1 MSGRRLYWLLL
12 VVAAL
17 PYFVNLGATS
27 IIDANEAFYT
37 ETPREMLESG
47 DWLNSTFNYEPRFNK
62 PPLSYWAVLGA
73 YKVFGVSLWAAR
85 LPIALGAL
93 VIVGTAL
100 VLGRIAFSPTAGWVA
115 AISLAATPRF
125 LLFARRI
132 IIDVYSAMFL
142 GLALLCFVL
151 AETDPSRRRRWLVLM
166 YVATGFG
173 VLTKGPVAIVIPGL
187 VFPLYLLATGRLASL
202 RRAMLPTGV
211 LIVAAIALPYYAAL
225 YLEHGW
231 EYITTFLLR
240 ENLARYTEGAGVG
253 ITRGPLFYLP
263 VVFADFYFPW
273 SFVLPVALALAP
285 WRRLA
290 VWRPAMSGGEPGS
303 ASEAASPADVRLLL
317 GLWIVVIVAFFS
329 FSRGQQDLYVL
340 PFVPAAA
347 ALVGGAVA
355 ALIGGTASQALVRWT
370 RGAMIGMAG
379 LLAVLGLAALVF
391 FAWANVPVRLA
402 GGAPAGAGLLAT
414 AAAACVLLIRRA
426 YAAGAITAFAGV
438 VVVLWVMVVVGL
450 PDFERYKP
458 VPRLAAVIA
467 SQEAKAVRVGTYRV
481 ATPSLVFYL
490 QRHID
495 QMFDERQLQ
504 EFLAVDEPRY
514 CVIRDTDYRTV
525 RDQLPSG
532 TRVVASAPRLDI
544 RFVDVLQDASALP
557 ELLVITREG
566 SGLPGTRD

>member
-37 ETPREMLESG
+37 ETPREMLETG
-47 DWLNSTFNYEPRFNK
+47 DYLNSTFNYEPRFNK
-62 PPLSYWAVLGA
+62 PPLSYWVVLGS
-73 YKVFGVSLWAAR
+73 YKVFGVSLWSAR

-100 VLGRIAFSPTAGWVA
+100 MLGRVAFSPAAGWIA

-151 AETDPSRRRRWLVLM
+151 AETDPPRRRRWLVLM
-166 YVATGFG
+166 YVATGLG
-173 VLTKGPVAIVIPGL
+173 ILTKGPVAIVIPGL

-225 YLEHGW
+225 YVEHGW

-273 SFVLPVALALAP
+273 SLVLPVALTRVP

-290 VWRPAMSGGEPGS
+290 MWRPPASGGERGD
-303 ASEAASPADVRLLL
+303 AGAAASPADVRLLL
-317 GLWIVVIVAFFS
+317 GLWIAVIVAFFS

-347 ALVGGAVA
+347 ALVGGVVA
-355 ALIGGTASQALVRWT
+355 ALLDGTASPALARWT
-370 RGAMIGMAG
+370 RGALVVMAA

-391 FAWANVPVRLA
+391 FGWANVPVHLA
-402 GGAPAGAGLLAT
+402 GGATAGVVLFAT
-414 AAAACVLLIRRA
+414 AAAAAVLLARRA
-426 YAAGAITAFAGV
+426 YAPGAVTALVGV
-438 VVVLWVMVVVGL
+438 AAVLWVMVVVGL

-458 VPRLAAVIA
+458 VPRLAAAIV
-467 SQEAKAVRVGTYRV
+467 SQEATAVRVGTYRV

-514 CVIRDTDYRTV
+514 CVIRDTDYRAV
-525 RDQLPSG
+525 RDLLQVR
-532 TRVVASAPRLDI
+532 TRIVASAPRLDT
-544 RFVDVLQDASALP
+544 RLHELFQETFVLP
-557 ELLVITREG
+557 ELLVITADGR
-566 SGLPGTRD
+566 